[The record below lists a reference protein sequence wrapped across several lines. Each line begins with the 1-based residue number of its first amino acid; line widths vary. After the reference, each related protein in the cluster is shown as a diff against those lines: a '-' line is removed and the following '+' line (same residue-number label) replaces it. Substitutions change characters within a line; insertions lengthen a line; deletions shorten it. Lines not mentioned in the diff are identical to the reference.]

1 MAKNKL
7 SPPPQ
12 DLIKQAVASKIARMK
27 VEKIAQRLDA
37 RLRADDPRLGGY
49 ATSRI
54 VASIA
59 LHALWTKPKL
69 EQIDRDYPDRSL
81 LG

>member
-49 ATSRI
+49 VYVTHLDGTNLFFTSAF
-54 VASIA
+54 ASE
-59 LHALWTKPKL
+59 L
-69 EQIDRDYPDRSL
+69 
-81 LG
+81 